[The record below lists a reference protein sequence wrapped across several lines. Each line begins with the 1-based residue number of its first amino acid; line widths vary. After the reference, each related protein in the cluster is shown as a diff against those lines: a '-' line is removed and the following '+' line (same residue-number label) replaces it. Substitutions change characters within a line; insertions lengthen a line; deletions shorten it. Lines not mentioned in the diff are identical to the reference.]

1 MKQKTVETLGIVIN
15 GMSIALFF
23 YWSATLDAPEHS
35 VPVRVLAWIILAFG
49 FFLIVLSIT
58 TLIRNSETG
67 LIDWGIYGIVRHPMY
82 AGAMLAFLSWIF
94 FLPHW
99 IILSVSLVNIA
110 IVYGFILQG
119 ERHNLTK
126 FGDAYKGYMETVPR
140 INLFAGI
147 IRHLEIK

>member
-1 MKQKTVETLGIVIN
+1 MNQRTIETLGFTVN
-15 GMSIALFF
+15 GMSIVMFF
-23 YWSATLDAPEHS
+23 YWSATLDVPEPS
-35 VPVRVLAWIILAFG
+35 VPVRVFAWIILAFG

-82 AGAMLAFLSWIF
+82 SGAMLAFLSWIF

-119 ERHNLTK
+119 ERQNLIK

-140 INLFAGI
+140 INPFAVI
-147 IRHLEIK
+147 IRRLGTK